1 MGTNTIIDI
10 LGSMI
15 IGGMLMIILW
25 RMNDAAAEN
34 MYNYGGELI
43 LQQNLA
49 VTSRVLEY
57 DFRKIG
63 YCETWNKMVDASNAI
78 LIADSNEIKFLTD
91 IYPDGNPDGNIDT
104 LYYRLGPVTE
114 LTETA
119 NPRDRFLYRIINGE
133 TPKKINLGVTQF
145 RLMYF
150 DALDDTIPFPINY
163 PVDTKTIN
171 SMEISITVEDVAA
184 YDKKYS
190 SAIWRQI
197 RLVSRNLKER

>member
-1 MGTNTIIDI
+1 MGTSTIFDI

-15 IGGMLMIILW
+15 IGGMLMTILW
-25 RMNDAAAEN
+25 RMNDSAAEN

-49 VTSRVLEY
+49 VTSQVLEY

-63 YCETWNKMVDASNAI
+63 YCKTWNKMVDPSNAI
-78 LIADSNEIKFLTD
+78 LVADSNKIKFLTD

-104 LYYRLGPVTE
+104 LFYVLGPATE

-119 NPRDRFLYRIINGE
+119 NPRDKYLYRIINGE
-133 TPKKINLGVTQF
+133 EPKKINLGVTQF
-145 RLMYF
+145 HIVYF
-150 DALDDTIPFPINY
+150 DAFGDTIPFPVSY

-171 SMEISITVEDVAA
+171 SMEISLTVEDVAA

>member
-1 MGTNTIIDI
+1 MGTNTLIDI

-15 IGGMLMIILW
+15 IGGMLMTLLW
-25 RMNDAAAEN
+25 RMNDDATQN

-49 VTSRVLEY
+49 VTSRVIEY

-63 YCETWNKMVDASNAI
+63 YCETWNKMIDPSNAI
-78 LIADSNEIKFLTD
+78 LIADSNAIKFLAD
-91 IYPDGNPDGNIDT
+91 IYPDGDPDGNIDSVF
-104 LYYRLGPVTE
+104 YRLGPTSE
-114 LTETA
+114 CSQTP
-119 NPRDRFLYRIINGE
+119 NPRDRYLYRIINGE
-133 TPKKINLGVTQF
+133 EPVKISMGITNFNLI
-145 RLMYF
+145 YF
-150 DALDDTIPFPINY
+150 DALGDTIEFPLNY

-171 SMEISITVEDVAA
+171 SMEINLTAENVAA
-184 YDKKYS
+184 YDTVYS